1 MRSLLPILTL
11 LLLTGCGSKKF
22 YTLGE
27 NLTITSPTTYHEAI
41 DVVKVEVPNYLT
53 EPKIVRQVTPY
64 QIEFIEDA
72 EWLIPMEKKL
82 TDVLIEYLQ
91 QSLNNPNVHLYPW
104 ESNQKAAKRVSVEIK
119 NFIASDKEVTLKAN
133 YKIVDLRNNR
143 HKIEHFKTTL
153 PTTNN
158 TQDMLKSME
167 KAYFELIK
175 KIKTSLIENNWV

>member
-1 MRSLLPILTL
+1 MRRLLPILII

-27 NLTITSPTTYHEAI
+27 NLKIPTATTYHHPI
-41 DVVKVEVPNYLT
+41 DVVKVTVPQYLQ
-53 EPKIVRQVTPY
+53 EHKIIRQVTPY

-104 ESNQKAAKRVSVEIK
+104 ESNQKATKRVSVEIK
-119 NFIASDKEVTLKAN
+119 KFIASNKEVTLKAN
-133 YKIVDLRNNR
+133 YKIVDLHNNS

-153 PTTNN
+153 PTTNKI
-158 TQDMLKSME
+158 QDMLKSME
-167 KAYFELIK
+167 KAYLELIK
-175 KIKTSLIENNWV
+175 KIKTSLIENN